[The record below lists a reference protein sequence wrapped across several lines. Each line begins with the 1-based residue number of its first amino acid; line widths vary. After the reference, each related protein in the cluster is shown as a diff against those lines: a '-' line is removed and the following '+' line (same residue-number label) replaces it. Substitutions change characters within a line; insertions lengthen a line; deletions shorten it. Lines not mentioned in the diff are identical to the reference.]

1 MLKPEQIMDA
11 AARGFLR
18 NRGTECFSGRIVPR
32 GTVFTAEHFEA
43 MAELSRRIGDGRLI
57 ATSRQAVEIP
67 HIAYED
73 LEAAEAFAAA
83 HGLAFGGTGPR
94 VRPVTACK
102 GTTCVYGNT
111 DTLALAAQI
120 HDLYYEGWH
129 HIKLPH
135 KFKIGIG
142 GCPNSCI
149 KPSLNDFGV
158 EGCRTPIYDSALCR
172 GCKVCAVAAACPMQA
187 ATLQDGK
194 LVIDTAKCNSCG
206 RCTGKCPFGAVAK
219 ESPALYR
226 VFVGGTWGKTTQM
239 GKTLSRLVKEDE
251 VTLLLEK
258 AMLWFRKNGY
268 VKERFAKTID
278 RVGLDSLEAALFGD
292 EILNEKDEILAGE
305 LKTPN

>member
-1 MLKPEQIMDA
+1 MLKPEQIMA
-11 AARGFLR
+11 VAARGFLR
-18 NRGTECFSGRIVPR
+18 NRGTDRFSGRIVPR
-32 GTVFTAEHFEA
+32 GTVFTAAHFEA
-43 MAELSRRIGDGRLI
+43 MAELSRRFGDGRLI
-57 ATSRQAVEIP
+57 ATSRQSMEVPA
-67 HIAYED
+67 IAFENI
-73 LEAAEAFAAA
+73 EAAEAFAAA
-83 HGLAFGGTGPR
+83 HDLAFGGTGPR

-158 EGCRTPIYDSALCR
+158 EGCRTPILDQSLCR
-172 GCKVCAVAAACPMQA
+172 GCKVCAVETACPMKA
-187 ATLQDGK
+187 ATLQDGR
-194 LVIDTAKCNSCG
+194 LTIDRAPCNSCG

-219 ESPALYR
+219 ESPTLYR

-239 GKTLSRLVKEDE
+239 GRPLTHLVREE
-251 VTLLLEK
+251 EILPLLEK
-258 AMLWFRKNGY
+258 AMLWFRKNGF
-268 VKERFAKTID
+268 VKERFAKTIA
-278 RVGLDSLEAALFGD
+278 RVGFENLEAALLSD
-292 EILNEKDEILAGE
+292 ELLQEKEAILQAE
-305 LKTPN
+305 LKTQG